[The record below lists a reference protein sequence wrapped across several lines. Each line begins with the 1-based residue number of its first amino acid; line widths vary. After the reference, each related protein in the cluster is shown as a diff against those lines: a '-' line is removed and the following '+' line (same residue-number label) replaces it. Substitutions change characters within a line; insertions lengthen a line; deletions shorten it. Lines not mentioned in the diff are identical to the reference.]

1 MSIQEFKNHEN
12 LKGINMD
19 QWNSTSTMPGLLI
32 GLVTLAVPVLA
43 AASTDLQ
50 SGHIVDC
57 PTSATGAS
65 IDSEQALPQGGLV
78 LFDDLA
84 AFEAAV
90 GTGLPF
96 EGFDGDYAPDPG
108 DALGGCSEPVSSSS
122 DDHCFSPG
130 DLMEGFS
137 LTSTTGG
144 GYVLLGD
151 DHPQVGHEGLAIGP
165 QNIST
170 PATPDVAAI
179 IEFDA
184 NDVTAISMG
193 TIPGCNGVTVVVQ
206 VFDLQDNFIGST
218 SVTGETSWETSFLGF
233 ISPQPVGRMTLRTN
247 PSGGQ
252 LIQDL
257 RFGADQNS
265 IFSDRFEQ

>member
-1 MSIQEFKNHEN
+1 MSQSQRN
-12 LKGINMD
+12 GTS
-19 QWNSTSTMPGLLI
+19 STTGLLI
-32 GLVTLAVPVLA
+32 GLASIAMPVLA
-43 AASTDLQ
+43 AASPELQ

-65 IDSEQALPQGGLV
+65 IDTELALPQGGLE
-78 LFDDLA
+78 LFPDLA

-96 EGFDGDYAPDPG
+96 ESFDGDYAPDPG
-108 DALGGCSEPVSSSS
+108 DALGGCSEPVSSHS
-122 DDHCFSPG
+122 DDQCFSPG
-130 DLMEGFS
+130 DLLEGFS
-137 LTSTTGG
+137 LTSTTSG
-144 GYVLLGD
+144 GYVVLGD
-151 DHPQVGHEGLAIGP
+151 DHPQVGHEGVAIGP

-170 PATPDVAAI
+170 PATPDVATI

-184 NDVTAISMG
+184 DDVTAISMG

-206 VFDLQDNFIGST
+206 VFDLFDNFIGST
-218 SVTGETSWETSFLGF
+218 SITGETSWETSFLGF
-233 ISPQPVGRMTLRTN
+233 VSPQPVGRVTLRTS

-257 RFGADQNS
+257 RFGPGPE
-265 IFSDRFEQ
+265 IFRDRFEQ

>member
-1 MSIQEFKNHEN
+1 MN
-12 LKGINMD
+12 
-19 QWNSTSTMPGLLI
+19 QWNSTFVSAGTLI
-32 GLVTLAVPVLA
+32 GLVITAMPVLA
-43 AASTDLQ
+43 TASPGLH
-50 SGHIVDC
+50 SEHILPC
-57 PTSATGAS
+57 PDSATGTS
-65 IDSEQALPQGGLV
+65 IDTELALPQGGLEV
-78 LFDDLA
+78 FPDLA

-96 EGFDGDYAPDPG
+96 ESFDGDYAPDPG

-130 DLMEGFS
+130 DLLNGFI

-144 GYVLLGD
+144 GYVVLGD
-151 DHPQVGHEGLAIGP
+151 DHPQVGHEGVAIGP

-170 PATPDVAAI
+170 PATPDIATI

-184 NDVTAISMG
+184 DDVTAISMG

-206 VFDLQDNFIGST
+206 VFDRFDNFIGST
-218 SVTGETSWETSFLGF
+218 SITGETSWETSFLGF
-233 ISPQPVGRMTLRTN
+233 VSPQPVGRMTLRTN

-265 IFSDRFEQ
+265 IFRDRFEQ